1 MENRKSRRIAR
12 TKERIQN
19 AMLEQL
25 ENGELHRISISRL
38 CEKAGI
44 NRTTFYNHYGSQ
56 EDVLRE
62 MSMDYL
68 RNINDV
74 LRGATPSDYQS
85 IYDQVAL
92 ALRYMEEH
100 LQLSRLLLN
109 SISGPELPEALMTV
123 SLITETMNTYIPEDT
138 EPRTRR
144 ATLTF
149 VLSGIYSLLRE
160 WLCSSERISAEE
172 EARLILELSAK
183 ILRRQS

>member
-1 MENRKSRRIAR
+1 MENRENRRIAQ

-25 ENGELHRISISRL
+25 EDGELHRISIRGL

-68 RNINDV
+68 RDINEV
-74 LRGATPSDYQS
+74 LSGARPSDYQS
-85 IYDQVAL
+85 IYDQAAL

-109 SISGPELPEALMTV
+109 SISGPEFPEALMTV
-123 SLITETMNTYIPEDT
+123 SLITETMDMYIPEDA
-138 EPRTRR
+138 EPAARR
-144 ATLTF
+144 ATVTF
-149 VLSGIYSLLRE
+149 VLSGIYSLLSE
-160 WLCSSERISAEE
+160 WLCGSERIRAEE
-172 EARLILELSAK
+172 EARLILELSAR
-183 ILRRQS
+183 ILRRQ